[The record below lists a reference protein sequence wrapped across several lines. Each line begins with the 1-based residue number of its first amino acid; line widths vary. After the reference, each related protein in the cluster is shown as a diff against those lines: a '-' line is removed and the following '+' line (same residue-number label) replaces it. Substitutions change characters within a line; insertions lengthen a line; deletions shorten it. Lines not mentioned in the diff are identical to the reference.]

1 MSKTYTNSGKSI
13 RERLLNLSRA
23 EQYNPQMMI
32 SRYMQER
39 FFDVYSILISN
50 RVDANI
56 LTDAIKFTF
65 ANRETGYREN
75 HPLFTEEF
83 FTSTDRKAFWNGFL
97 RKIKYKES
105 LDFPTIG
112 MLIKQRLQPYWESLR
127 QTDYV
132 PESD

>member
-1 MSKTYTNSGKSI
+1 
-13 RERLLNLSRA
+13 
-23 EQYNPQMMI
+23 
-32 SRYMQER
+32 
-39 FFDVYSILISN
+39 LISN

-105 LDFPTIG
+105 LDFQTVG